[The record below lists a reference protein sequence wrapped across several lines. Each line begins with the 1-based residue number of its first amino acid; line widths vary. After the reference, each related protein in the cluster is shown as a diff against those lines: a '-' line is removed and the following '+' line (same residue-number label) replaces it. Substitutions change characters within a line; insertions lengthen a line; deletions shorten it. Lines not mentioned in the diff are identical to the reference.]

1 MTFLLL
7 LSSQTNESQILTG
20 FIFDLK
26 NTKISKEINTTLP
39 VGDGILKTVR
49 AGQFNQDTVRVVL
62 DLEEIKDFK
71 VFMLEDPA
79 RLIIDVYGHKKRL
92 PKLKI

>member
-1 MTFLLL
+1 MAVD
-7 LSSQTNESQILTG
+7 LSAPVEFSNKRISNPDRLY
-20 FIFDLK
+20 FDLK

-71 VFMLEDPA
+71 AFHA
-79 RLIIDVYGHKKRL
+79 RGPCKAYYRRL
-92 PKLKI
+92 RP